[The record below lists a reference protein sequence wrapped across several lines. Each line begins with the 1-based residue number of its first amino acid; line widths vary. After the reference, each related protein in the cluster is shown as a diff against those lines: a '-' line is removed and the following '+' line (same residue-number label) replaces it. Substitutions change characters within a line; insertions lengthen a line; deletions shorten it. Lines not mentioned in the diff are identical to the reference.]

1 MRLHVILRYVSLILL
16 LNALFLFLSAAVSL
30 IYADSAFLPL
40 MYSAVLSL
48 LFGVFPAIFAPAA
61 EDITN
66 KEGFII
72 VIMSWLVSCLVG
84 VLPYILCGGVFN
96 FTNAWFESV
105 SGFTTTGS
113 SILADIEALPMG
125 LLFWRSSTH
134 WIGGIGIIVF
144 ALSVLPSMGRVGMIL
159 YRREMSPIALKSF
172 RYRTR
177 EAIQILLAVYVGLTV
192 LETFAL
198 LFCGMNLFDA
208 VTHSFATVA
217 TGGFSPKNL
226 SIAYYHSLKIEI
238 VVMVFMVLSG
248 INFALLFG
256 LLAGNFLELL
266 RSATVRYYLAA
277 LAVSVFLVSIFLHG
291 GHGGNYPDW
300 ADAFRYASFQVIS
313 IGTST
318 GFATAD
324 SSVWHPF
331 AVLVLIFLTL
341 QCACAGS
348 TSGGIKADR
357 IVIFWQAVKKRMML
371 IEHPSAV
378 VKAKIDGNPIEED
391 TLESGILYISLYVGL
406 VFLAALAL
414 AMTGVDG
421 LTSFSGSAAAMGN
434 VGPGFGSVG
443 STGNFSHIP
452 GPGKWVLSLAML
464 LGRLEIFGFILLF
477 VINRWK

>member
-1 MRLHVILRYVSLILL
+1 MRIHVILRYVSLILL
-16 LNALFLFLSAAVSL
+16 LNALFLFLSALVSL
-30 IYADSAFLPL
+30 IYSDSAFLPL
-40 MYSAVLSL
+40 IYSAIMSF
-48 LFGVFPAIFAPAA
+48 LFGVFPAIFVPVI

-72 VIMSWLVSCLVG
+72 VVSSWLVSCLVG
-84 VLPYILCGGVFN
+84 VLPYILWGGVFN

-113 SILADIEALPMG
+113 SILADIEAIPMG

-144 ALSVLPSMGRVGMIL
+144 ALSVLPSMGRIGMIL

-177 EAIQILLAVYVGLTV
+177 EAMQILLSVYVGLTF
-192 LETFAL
+192 LETITL
-198 LFCGMNLFDA
+198 LVCGMNPFDA
-208 VTHSFATVA
+208 VTHSFATIA

-226 SIAYYHSLKIEI
+226 SIAYYHSIKIEV
-238 VVMVFMVLSG
+238 VVMIFMVLSG

-256 LLAGNFLELL
+256 VLTGNIRELL
-266 RSATVRYYLAA
+266 RSTTTRYYMAA
-277 LAVSVFLVSIFLHG
+277 MGASILLSSFFLHG
-291 GHGGNYPDW
+291 HAYSNW

-318 GFATAD
+318 GLATAD
-324 SSVWHPF
+324 SSAWHPF
-331 AVLVLIFLTL
+331 AILILIFLTL

-357 IVIFWQAVKKRMML
+357 MVIFWQSIKKRMTL

-378 VKAKIDGNPIEED
+378 VKPKIDGIVIED
-391 TLESGILYISLYVGL
+391 DALEYGIMYISLYIGI
-406 VFLAALAL
+406 VFLSALIL
-414 AMTGVDG
+414 TMMGVDG
-421 LTSFSGSAAAMGN
+421 LTSFSGSAATMGN

-443 STGNFSHIP
+443 SAGNFSHIP
-452 GPGKWVLSLAML
+452 DLGKWVLSMTML
-464 LGRLEIFGFILLF
+464 LGRMEIFGFILLF